1 MPGQFGIGADD
12 VDGVCE
18 VVPVV
23 LERAVEDI
31 VLEVVDPADDCVEDI
46 DGISLLT
53 ETIAI
58 TMHKNINLAA
68 IFDFV
73 L

>member
-1 MPGQFGIGADD
+1 MPGQFGIGATD
-12 VDGVCE
+12 VEGACD

-23 LERAVEDI
+23 LERTVEDDI
-31 VLEVVDPADDCVEDI
+31 LDVVDPADDCVEDT

-53 ETIAI
+53 EPIAI
-58 TMHKNINLAA
+58 TMHKKINLAA
-68 IFDFV
+68 IFIFV